1 MNRRSFFRLAVGGA
15 IAAPA
20 SLLVGEAVSGARLVP
35 KDEIRE
41 WGKMADTITI
51 NVEGTTTAEQA
62 RRIALMRQ
70 IAEIEISRDGMR
82 GRMRRA

>member
-1 MNRRSFFRLAVGGA
+1 MNRRSFLGFAIGGA
-15 IAAPA
+15 VAAPV

-62 RRIALMRQ
+62 RRIAMMRQ
-70 IAEIEISRDGMR
+70 IAAIEISRD
-82 GRMRRA
+82 RMRRA

>member
-15 IAAPA
+15 IAAPT

-41 WGKMADTITI
+41 WGKMVDQIVI
-51 NVEGTTTAEQA
+51 NVSGVTVLAE
-62 RRIALMRQ
+62 
-70 IAEIEISRDGMR
+70 EIGFNNSRV
-82 GRMRRA
+82 RRA